1 LGPSRRDRAVHR
13 ALLRIPRFQRA
24 VRDPLRGP
32 LSATGSLA
40 PLPECGA
47 DLDGSRP
54 VIHVT
59 QGTIANTDYEQLI
72 ARTLKAL
79 ASDDAWS

>member
-1 LGPSRRDRAVHR
+1 
-13 ALLRIPRFQRA
+13 
-24 VRDPLRGP
+24 
-32 LSATGSLA
+32 
-40 PLPECGA
+40 LPECGA
-47 DLDGSRP
+47 DLDGSLS

>member
-40 PLPECGA
+40 PLPECGV

-59 QGTIANTDYEQLI
+59 QGAIANTDYEQLI